1 MVEAIFHNYN
11 TGEEETYYFEVLSEV
26 TEFLMNNNVRLI
38 HYIIY
43 SKF

>member
-11 TGEEETYYFEVLSEV
+11 TEEEETYHFNDLTEV
-26 TEFLMNNNVRLI
+26 TEFLLNNNVRLI

-43 SKF
+43 LK